1 LAGALRGRGFGFW
14 LTLIAAAGLGLRALQ
29 TFLVAPWPPGIFND
43 EAYYSTLAELIAHG
57 EGFVRPAEFLGS
69 HLSVPTA
76 ERAPLFS
83 LALAGLAKLGIS
95 GGDGRALGLLTGAG
109 TIVAVGLLGRRLG
122 TPRTGLIAAGLAAVY
137 PTLLA
142 ADGALM
148 TESLYGLLAGF
159 SLIAAYRLV
168 DEPRLGWAVLL
179 GTLLGLAAL
188 TRGEGL
194 ILLPVLLVPLLR
206 RRGGLRAAGAVVLAF
221 AVVLAPWTIRNW
233 IVFDRPVLVA
243 TEGGETLAGANC
255 DQAYYGERTGTWIYN
270 CVTLSGRGNEAAEL
284 NAEGRKGLHYAR
296 DHLGRLPVVAT
307 ARVARTWGAWAPF
320 KTPEGRSAWVTKV
333 GVVAYFLLLPLAV
346 YGFLV
351 LRRRGVPTWI
361 VLAPVVTVTL
371 TALLT
376 YGSIRFRHSAEL
388 TLVVLAAVALDA
400 LVRRRERGVEA

>member
-95 GGDGRALGLLTGAG
+95 GGDGRALGQLTGAG